1 MLTERVGLRVIVYAS
16 QNKLR
21 IFSYIKLL

>member
-21 IFSYIKLL
+21 IFS